1 MATFWSF
8 ADNVYGD
15 DRNLARYRSMD
26 FFRFRRLFNRPA
38 PDEMCWR
45 VRKTWY
51 AELFSPWVQRRG
63 RRHAA
68 SRQAIGDR
76 GETPE
81 DVIAHPSLLR
91 SFGRAPGHLRVGPQ
105 RDHSRGHPL
114 AIDRPLARVKGMVAR
129 LARGRTFP
137 PAPAAAAKD
146 WRVEEGSLWGPL
158 SWSATEILARRLF
171 PRSRAT
177 AATKRVGA
185 EQRTL

>member
-51 AELFSPWVQRRG
+51 AELFSPWVQLGEGVEDTRRRAKLSEIVAKH
-63 RRHAA
+63 RR
-68 SRQAIGDR
+68 RDR
-76 GETPE
+76 
-81 DVIAHPSLLR
+81 HPSLLR
-91 SFGRAPGHLRVGPQ
+91 SFGRAPGHLRLGPQ
-105 RDHSRGHPL
+105 RDHPRGHPL
-114 AIDRPLARVKGMVAR
+114 TMDRPLARVKEMVAR

-137 PAPAAAAKD
+137 PAPG
-146 WRVEEGSLWGPL
+146 GS
-158 SWSATEILARRLF
+158 S
-171 PRSRAT
+171 
-177 AATKRVGA
+177 
-185 EQRTL
+185 

>member
-81 DVIAHPSLLR
+81 DVIAILR
-91 SFGRAPGHLRVGPQ
+91 CFARSGERLVTFA
-105 RDHSRGHPL
+105 S
-114 AIDRPLARVKGMVAR
+114 DRSE
-129 LARGRTFP
+129 T
-137 PAPAAAAKD
+137 
-146 WRVEEGSLWGPL
+146 
-158 SWSATEILARRLF
+158 
-171 PRSRAT
+171 
-177 AATKRVGA
+177 
-185 EQRTL
+185 TLEVTH